1 MMKKQYMIP
10 TLEVVKLH
18 TAMSMMAG
26 SPTGGAVYDKAAD
39 SGASGFA
46 REDDFDWDEQDR
58 SQLELLQ
65 YVPPAPLQFEGWAG
79 FVLRLFFLLQ
89 VLGGCHALEFAEG
102 GEEGGPRPIVV
113 PSNGRERHR

>member
-46 REDDFDWDEQDR
+46 REDDFDWDE
-58 SQLELLQ
+58 
-65 YVPPAPLQFEGWAG
+65 
-79 FVLRLFFLLQ
+79 
-89 VLGGCHALEFAEG
+89 
-102 GEEGGPRPIVV
+102 
-113 PSNGRERHR
+113 